1 MVVVMDGVISKNCRE
16 VHEPALFNSFI
27 ASRYLTT
34 CTRLLFC
41 FFVRHV
47 GRQGRQVDVDVSV
60 T

>member
-1 MVVVMDGVISKNCRE
+1 VVVVMDGVVSKNCQE
-16 VHEPALFNSFI
+16 VHEQAHFNGFI

-47 GRQGRQVDVDVSV
+47 GRQVRQVDADASV